1 MRPIRLE
8 LEGFTA
14 YREYT
19 VLDFEGAE
27 LFVLTGPT
35 GSGKSS
41 LIDALTFAL
50 YGSVARYANPNLV
63 HPVVSQ
69 GKVEA
74 KVRFDFTLDGKLYTA
89 VRVVRKTPKG
99 GATTK
104 EARLESGTGVL
115 AATAEEVS
123 RRVKEL
129 IGLNFDQFTTCVV
142 LPQGDFA
149 RFLHETPGQRQDLLT
164 KLLGVDLY
172 EAMGNLARVR
182 EASAQRSAQLHR
194 EELDRL
200 KGASKADERRIKERV
215 LRLLELKK
223 DIEQAEPE
231 LSELRRRAEEGKAD
245 ARRFEQ
251 DAGRLSGLETPRGV
265 SDLAGKLGRARR
277 ALAAAADAR
286 SRADE
291 AREAAEAELER
302 LPDVRGLEASQ
313 RAHAE
318 LAEKRK
324 KLMELEP
331 EREDAARALTD
342 SQAIVEKETRAL
354 AESRAALDD
363 ARRSFLAH
371 DLKTHLERGDPC
383 PVCGRKLSKDPELS
397 RPIALGNVERNL
409 ELATS
414 RLRQADTPLRQSE
427 KKAVLSGERVRALMH
442 DIETLE
448 KTLEKAPEP
457 SLVAEELGA
466 ISKAEARS
474 ESLKD
479 RARTANAKEKK
490 AQETLKRLERDETE
504 AFRRFDEARDSLASL
519 SPPKAER
526 ADLARAW
533 QTLAAWAREQASELQ
548 ARAEESRTHAQLA
561 FDTQKARLENFRQC
575 GRKLEVEIA
584 AERPRDAI
592 VSALAAAEQELVVI
606 REAIDRARTLRE
618 KLEGEREAASLAG
631 ALGQHL
637 KATGFERWLLEETFR
652 RLVEGATDILREL
665 SSGQYSFEYDEK
677 LNFEIVDHRNADER
691 RSARTLSGGET
702 FLASLALALTLAEQ
716 TSELAARGSAK
727 LESLFLDEGF
737 GTLDDDTLE
746 VVAAAI
752 EELGA
757 RGRVVGLVTHQ
768 QSLADKIPVQYRVSK
783 GPVTATVEKILP

>member
-27 LFVLTGPT
+27 LFVLTVPT

-41 LIDALTFAL
+41 LIDAMTFAL
-50 YGSVARYANPNLV
+50 YGSVTRYANPNLV

-89 VRVVRKTPKG
+89 VRVVRKTPRG

-123 RRVKEL
+123 RRVREL

-172 EAMGNLARVR
+172 EAMGNLARLR
-182 EASAQRSAQLHR
+182 EASARRSAQLHR
-194 EELDRL
+194 EELERL

-215 LRLLELKK
+215 LRLLDLKK

-251 DAGRLSGLETPRGV
+251 DAARLGALETPRGV
-265 SDLAGKLGRARR
+265 SDLAGKLERARR
-277 ALAAAADAR
+277 VLAAAGDAR
-286 SRADE
+286 ARADE
-291 AREAAEAELER
+291 ARETAEAELER

-313 RAHAE
+313 RAQAE

-324 KLMELEP
+324 KFMELEP

-342 SQAIVEKETRAL
+342 TQAIVEKETRAL
-354 AESRAALDD
+354 AESRAALDE

-383 PVCGRKLSKDPELS
+383 PVCGRKLTKHPELS
-397 RPIALGNVERNL
+397 PPTALGNVEHDL

-414 RLRQADTPLRQSE
+414 RLRQADTILRQSE
-427 KKAVLSGERVRALMH
+427 KKAILSGERSRALIR

-448 KTLEKAPEP
+448 KTLERAPEP
-457 SLVAEELGA
+457 SSIAEKLGT
-466 ISKAEARS
+466 ISKAEARG

-479 RARTANAKEKK
+479 RARTATAEEKK

-519 SPPKAER
+519 SPPRAER

-561 FDTQKARLENFRQC
+561 IDTQKARLENFRQR

-584 AERPRDAI
+584 DERPRDAI
-592 VSALAAAEQELVVI
+592 VSALAATEQELVVI
-606 REAIDRARTLRE
+606 RQAIDRARTLRE
-618 KLEGEREAASLAG
+618 KLEREREAASLAG

-783 GPVTATVEKILP
+783 GPVTATVEKVLP